1 MSDKLKVC
9 RPNTGNPP
17 VAMREDLSDRQI
29 EEGGDSLGGQDSFT
43 TGQSDREHLIQEL
56 KHRTLALEE
65 ANKELRRVSHYRTLF
80 LGRMSH
86 ELRTPLTSILGF
98 TEILL
103 DHEQLTETQRRF
115 CQKIQD
121 SGLQLQFSLD
131 QLVDLSRIEAGR
143 TEIFL
148 EEFSLREA
156 VRDSCAA
163 VARLAQK
170 REVKIDYDLSPELNT
185 IVSDKGRLRQ
195 ILYTFLA
202 WGVSRN
208 APGQRVSL
216 RAWIAQPGRVNFCME
231 DQGATID
238 DLARAFDLGDRTGSG
253 ELPNLD
259 ELGVIIGRRLV
270 DMLGGTVALV
280 NKATVG
286 AKVIIELP
294 SAGEGTDSV

>member
-1 MSDKLKVC
+1 
-9 RPNTGNPP
+9 
-17 VAMREDLSDRQI
+17 MREDLSDRQI
-29 EEGGDSLGGQDSFT
+29 EEGGDSPGRQDSVT

-121 SGLQLQFSLD
+121 SGLQLQASLD

-163 VARLAQK
+163 VARMAQK
-170 REVKIDYDLSPELNT
+170 REVTIDYDLSPELKT

-208 APGQRVSL
+208 SPGQRVSL
-216 RAWIAQPGRVNFCME
+216 RAWVAQPGRVNFCME

-238 DLARAFDLGDRTGSG
+238 DLARAFDLGDRAGSG
-253 ELPNLD
+253 EPPNLD
-259 ELGVIIGRRLV
+259 ELGVMIGRRLV
-270 DMLGGTVALV
+270 DILGGTVALV

-294 SAGEGTDSV
+294 SVSEGTGSV

>member
-1 MSDKLKVC
+1 
-9 RPNTGNPP
+9 
-17 VAMREDLSDRQI
+17 MREDLTEGQI
-29 EEGGDSLGGQDSFT
+29 EGGGDSLGDQDSAT

-56 KHRTLALEE
+56 KHRTLALEG

-121 SGLQLQFSLD
+121 SGLQLQSSLD

-163 VARLAQK
+163 VARMAQK
-170 REVKIDYDLSPELNT
+170 REVTIDYDLSPELNT

-195 ILYTFLA
+195 ILYAFLA

-208 APGQRVSL
+208 SPGQRVSL
-216 RAWIAQPGRVNFCME
+216 QAWVAHPGRVNFCME

-238 DLARAFDLGDRTGSG
+238 DLARAFDLGDRAGSG
-253 ELPNLD
+253 EPPNLD
-259 ELGVIIGRRLV
+259 ELGVMIGRRLV

-286 AKVIIELP
+286 ARVIIELP
-294 SAGEGTDSV
+294 SVGEGTGSV